1 VTKKFKLT
9 HTKHVSSRRN
19 FSLQQKKYIH
29 NLEGVVYNF
38 QFHHVMKLE
47 ASYILK
53 ILFTCNFIISTANV
67 LDSLLVNNLL
77 F

>member
-1 VTKKFKLT
+1 
-9 HTKHVSSRRN
+9 
-19 FSLQQKKYIH
+19 
-29 NLEGVVYNF
+29 
-38 QFHHVMKLE
+38 MKLE

-77 F
+77 FYLKNMTSFEAQNEFVHFQQI